1 MLYLERHEL
10 HLRTFP
16 EGNIRHK
23 TTSHKDAR
31 KRIEQ
36 AIESDK
42 FLGTFNHDNFN
53 PKRADKKFKDFITA
67 MEKHCSIKLPVRK
80 FFNEE
85 VWDENEKLTFGNPA
99 GLAILKKGDVLI
111 VVDYCF
117 TMPDN
122 TEGETGLNRIFN
134 MPISPD
140 TIKFHLFEM
149 IEVDV

>member
-23 TTSHKDAR
+23 IILHKDAR

-36 AIESDK
+36 AVESDK
-42 FLGTFNHDNFN
+42 FFGTFKHDNRN
-53 PKRADKKFKDFITA
+53 PKRADKRFKDFITA
-67 MEKHCSIKLPVRK
+67 MENHCSIKLPVRK

-85 VWDENEKLTFGNPA
+85 VSDEDEKLTFGNPA
-99 GLAILKKGDVLI
+99 GLAILKKDDVLI

-117 TMPDN
+117 SMPEN
-122 TEGETGLNRIFN
+122 KEGETGIASLLNMVIA
-134 MPISPD
+134 PD

-149 IEVDV
+149 IDIEV